1 MNLKQPRK
9 FFAYAVTT
17 AMAMNC
23 MTMLSSPVF
32 AAEHANLAQQKTWN
46 FTYFGQSSNEK
57 VNTFEMVDEKDLTF
71 KLNSCSYKEDG
82 SIDKKGGKFTTYHDG
97 ISYYYTEIDPDT
109 ENFELTGTFTLD
121 YINPTADGQEGFGI
135 IAMDSIGEHG
145 VSSTN
150 NYTNSAAILATK
162 FSGTVDGKTVSAKD
176 TIGTRFVSGI
186 TDEVLAEGDT
196 GIAAAG
202 KNVSKA
208 YSLDKKDLV
217 KQGESYT
224 LTLKKTNTG
233 YEAELEGHDEDRIL
247 YGVDNLL
254 QLDSDKIYVGFAV
267 ARGCNVTVSDV
278 SMKITDPKTDPAA
291 LPVPEETV
299 DVKIKVN
306 SPSTYALEKYPFAY
320 TANADGKLTVTDADG
335 KELVKDA
342 EVKANK
348 DYTNEFTLKTGEN
361 KFNISFTPNKGYKID
376 GLSLTSYETTK
387 TTLKVKH
394 QQYEGKT
401 IYVSPEGTAKGDG
414 TEKAPLDIATAT
426 AYVAPGQTIC
436 LAGGTYE
443 MKAGLNIARGIDG
456 TEKAPITLRSKE
468 GQRAVLD
475 FSKAPAGMQL
485 WGNYWHVYGIDVCNT
500 PGNVKGLQ
508 IAGNN
513 NTIELVNTYKNG
525 DTGLQIS
532 GTSSESKDKWPS
544 NNLILN
550 CTSYDNCDPG
560 MNNADGFA
568 AKITCGEGNVFR
580 GCIAHN
586 NLDDGWDLF
595 SKIESGPIGA
605 VTIDSC
611 IAYANGT
618 LTNGEGNGDGN
629 GFKLGG
635 DGIAV
640 EHILKNSIS
649 YNNNTAGIT
658 SNSDPAVIIENNTSY
673 GNKGLNITLYGKGD
687 SKPQFVAKNNISIKG
702 GAADDYSK
710 MTSLKT
716 KDNYFFDG
724 KQSVNSE
731 GKTLTA
737 DIFEKVDVQVAPTR
751 NADGSINMN
760 GLLTIK
766 EGAAAGIGARLTK

>member
-1 MNLKQPRK
+1 MMGLRRSKK
-9 FFAYAVTT
+9 VFAYAMTA

-23 MTMLSSPVF
+23 MTMFSLPVY
-32 AAEHANLAQQKTWN
+32 AAENENVAASRTWN
-46 FTYFGQSSNEK
+46 YTYFGQSTKEEL
-57 VNTFEMVDEKDLTF
+57 NTFEMINPDELSF

-97 ISYYYTEIDPDT
+97 ISYYYTEIDADT
-109 ENFELTGTFTLD
+109 ENFELTGTFTVD

-135 IAMDSIGEHG
+135 LAMDSLGEHG

-150 NYTNSAAILATK
+150 HYTNSAGILATK
-162 FSGTVDGKTVSAKD
+162 FEGMVDGAKRSSKD

-186 TDEVLAEGDT
+186 TKDVLAEGDT

-202 KNVSKA
+202 KNVSTP
-208 YSLDKKDLV
+208 YSLDEKDLV

-233 YEAELEGHDEDRIL
+233 FEAELEGYDEERIM
-247 YGVDNLL
+247 YGVDKLL
-254 QLDSDKIYVGFAV
+254 QLDSEKIYVGFAV

-278 SMKITDPKTDPAA
+278 SMKITDPKTDPEA
-291 LPVPEETV
+291 LPAPEETV
-299 DVKIKVN
+299 DVKTKVN
-306 SPSTYALEKYPFAY
+306 SSTTYALEKYPFAY

-342 EVKANK
+342 PVKANE
-348 DYTNEFTLKTGEN
+348 DYTSEFTLKEGEN
-361 KFNISFTPNKGYKID
+361 KFTVAFTPSEGYKVN

-394 QQYEGKT
+394 QKYEGKA
-401 IYVSPEGTAKGDG
+401 IYVSPEGKADGDG
-414 TEKAPLDIATAT
+414 SEKSPLDLATAT
-426 AYVAPGQTIC
+426 SYVAPGQTIY
-436 LAGGTYE
+436 LAGGTYT
-443 MKAGLNIARGIDG
+443 MKSGLNIARGING
-456 TEKAPITLRSKE
+456 TEKEMITLRSKKGE
-468 GQRAVLD
+468 RAVFD
-475 FSKAPAGMQL
+475 FSNAPAGMQL

-500 PGNVKGLQ
+500 PGNIKGLQ
-508 IAGNN
+508 IAGSNN
-513 NTIELVNTYKNG
+513 KIELVNTYKNG

-532 GTSSESKDKWPS
+532 GTSSEGMDKWPA

-568 AKITCGEGNVFR
+568 AKITCGEGNVFK
-580 GCIAHN
+580 GCIAYN

-595 SKIESGPIGA
+595 AKIESGPIGA
-605 VTIDSC
+605 VTVDSC
-611 IAYANGT
+611 VAYSNGT
-618 LTNGEGNGDGN
+618 LTNGQGNGDGN

-640 EHILKNSIS
+640 PHVLKNSIS
-649 YNNNTAGIT
+649 FNNNTAGIT
-658 SNSDPAVIIENNTSY
+658 SNSDPAVILENNTSY

-687 SKPQFVAKNNISIKG
+687 AKLQFVAKNNISMNG
-702 GAADDYSK
+702 GAADEYGN

-724 KQSVNSE
+724 KKSVNSE
-731 GKTLTA
+731 GKTLA
-737 DIFEKVDVQVAPTR
+737 EDIFESVDVTKVPAR

-760 GLLTIK
+760 GLLTLK
-766 EGAAAGIGARLTK
+766 EGAVEGVGARF